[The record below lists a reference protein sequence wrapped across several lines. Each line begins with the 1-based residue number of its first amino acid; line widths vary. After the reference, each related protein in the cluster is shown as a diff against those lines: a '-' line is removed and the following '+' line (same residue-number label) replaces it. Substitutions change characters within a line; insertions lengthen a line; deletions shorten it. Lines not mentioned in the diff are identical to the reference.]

1 MMVFLRKSLT
11 IFMVIF
17 VINGCNKQD
26 MVEVPN
32 ASIESEMKALGE
44 AFRFG
49 ARMQYTASRNS
60 GVVENSDELEE
71 GMIEYLKNEY
81 GEEIEVALAEF
92 KSSEAFAYLDQ
103 TMADLRV
110 SNQNNSGRLAAP
122 GLVLEEE
129 LIKISQTFEHVNTT
143 ENFKSY
149 VDGVNNK
156 IITITNDF
164 MDEINQNSVE
174 INGEYFI
181 SVDLLNDNLHATR
194 LKSKITQVENEI
206 IADGS
211 LTHEEKQNLF
221 HYTTAMLM
229 NVDNVVDYTILLD
242 PDVIATISRTN
253 GLFKKIGNLFKRV
266 LSAVVTVI
274 VTAAVVVVGVLVGAP
289 SGIGAIIGGAVGLSV
304 GLELSF
310 YISCYG
316 MMSSNICAQC
326 MAKYPNMS
334 PC

>member
-1 MMVFLRKSLT
+1 MVFLRKSLT

-81 GEEIEVALAEF
+81 GEDVEVALAEF

-103 TMADLRV
+103 TMADLSV

-122 GLVLEEE
+122 GLVIEEE

-181 SVDLLNDNLHATR
+181 SADLLNDNLHATR
-194 LKSKITQVENEI
+194 LKSKITQIEAEI

-211 LTHEEKQNLF
+211 LTNEEKQNLF

-242 PDVIATISRTN
+242 PDELTMGRTS
-253 GLFKKIGNLFKRV
+253 GFFKKIGNLFKRA
-266 LSAVVTVI
+266 LTAVVTVI
-274 VTAAVVVVGVLVGAP
+274 TTAFITTVGVIAGFFAGGIPGAV
-289 SGIGAIIGGAVGLSV
+289 IGGVVGLSV
-304 GLELSF
+304 GLEFSQYLSCN
-310 YISCYG
+310 YAIS
-316 MMSSNICAQC
+316 SHICGQC
-326 MAKYPNMS
+326 MIKYPNMN